1 MTFYKIKGIAT
12 RRKPPVT
19 LDVTNVIWTFRQI
32 YFSSPILSEIADI
45 YQGQSI
51 NQLNSYQYI
60 EHLSLKIILIGAFW
74 SNCDLITSV
83 NCIFLPVFQLYNFKN
98 FQSMVCLNILLILL
112 ETAPLQIKIL
122 YLYIDILVSHI
133 KFKYFSAFIEFH
145 AK

>member
-1 MTFYKIKGIAT
+1 MTYFIFRCEILRNKINMTFYKIKGIAT

-45 YQGQSI
+45 YQGYSI

-74 SNCDLITSV
+74 SHCDLITSV
-83 NCIFLPVFQLYNFKN
+83 NCLFFTCFL
-98 FQSMVCLNILLILL
+98 
-112 ETAPLQIKIL
+112 ALQ
-122 YLYIDILVSHI
+122 
-133 KFKYFSAFIEFH
+133 F
-145 AK
+145 